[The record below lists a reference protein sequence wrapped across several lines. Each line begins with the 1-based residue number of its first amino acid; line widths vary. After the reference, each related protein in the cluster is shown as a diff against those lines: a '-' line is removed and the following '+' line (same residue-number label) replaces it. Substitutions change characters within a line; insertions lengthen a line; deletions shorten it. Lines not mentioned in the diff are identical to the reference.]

1 MTQQKSQQGFDEA
14 LKRLEEDYVKAVN
27 ENESTNVED
36 FIEQFLYDSWEYNDQ
51 NIDMIK
57 SVLGRYS
64 SGRISQGTFRSSFN
78 YMTEELHIK
87 LRELDQEKIYP
98 VLQSKDGASM
108 LVAFVDGLV
117 LQYYIGTYDVDDLK
131 GMTPYLKR
139 VILQMLKTEV

>member
-1 MTQQKSQQGFDEA
+1 MTQHNDMDEA
-14 LKRLEEDYVKAVN
+14 LKRLEDDYVKAVK
-27 ENESTNVED
+27 ENNSTNVEY

-51 NIDMIK
+51 NIEMIK

-78 YMTEELHIK
+78 YMTEELQVK
-87 LRELDQEKIYP
+87 LRQLDHDKVYP
-98 VLQSKDGASM
+98 VLHSKDGASM

-117 LQYYIGTYDVDDLK
+117 LQYYIGTYDVDDLR